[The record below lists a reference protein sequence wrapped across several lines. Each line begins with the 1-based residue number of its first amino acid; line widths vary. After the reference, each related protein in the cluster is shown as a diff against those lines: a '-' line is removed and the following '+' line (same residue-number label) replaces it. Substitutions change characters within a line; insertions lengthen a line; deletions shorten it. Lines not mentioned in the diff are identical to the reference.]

1 MALVDRGEREVGKR
15 QCRESSRS
23 CSPPHADASAHR
35 VAAAPSGS
43 SGCRRCFTTT
53 APPHARALLKL
64 ENRTRLAALKL
75 RAAAREQLTIA
86 LEMIDEID
94 LQLARFDLSLRE
106 YARKQ
111 TGCRTLT
118 DQI

>member
-1 MALVDRGEREVGKR
+1 M
-15 QCRESSRS
+15 
-23 CSPPHADASAHR
+23 
-35 VAAAPSGS
+35 
-43 SGCRRCFTTT
+43 
-53 APPHARALLKL
+53 
-64 ENRTRLAALKL
+64 KL

-86 LEMIDEID
+86 LEMIDAID